1 MVTLSY
7 SVNFDTSLKNAIDII
22 TKRESY
28 FITKYYKSLL
38 KNTSDFLLENVTVL
52 FQNETV
58 TTIYATFIIKSIG
71 TTIKRTQKL

>member
-28 FITKYYKSLL
+28 LITKYYKSLL
-38 KNTSDFLLENVTVL
+38 KNVTVL

-58 TTIYATFIIKSIG
+58 TTIYATFIIKSID